1 MKKIIS
7 IFALL
12 ILVMFTGCTKIDQT
26 ERGVILHGGSV
37 AGTVDAGYT
46 PYIPIYTEIVHMPV
60 KVQLESMR
68 IEAGSK
74 DMQQVTV
81 GVNVN
86 YHIDPVKVA
95 ETYSKYGLDVV
106 VTALQPKMRETI
118 TGVTPQYKPEE
129 MLQKREEVRLRM
141 ENALRAKLDSAESHI
156 IIDGFTIYLFQFTD
170 KFNTAIEDKQ
180 VAEQNAEK
188 EKNIKKM
195 VEYQRDQK
203 IISAQAD
210 SSIKVMNAKAD
221 SIAISI
227 ALKALS
233 NPNAKTYISKLW
245 IDAWNG
251 ELPKVAGNEK
261 IMPIIDM
268 K

>member
-1 MKKIIS
+1 MKKLITLIA
-7 IFALL
+7 IMAFLAL
-12 ILVMFTGCTKIDQT
+12 TGCTKVDQT
-26 ERGVILHGGSV
+26 ERGVVLHGGSV
-37 AGTVDAGYT
+37 AGTVEAGYT
-46 PYIPIYTEIVHMPV
+46 GYIPIYTEIVHMPV
-60 KVQLESMR
+60 KVQLETMR

-86 YHIDPVKVA
+86 YHIDPAKVA
-95 ETYSKYGLDVV
+95 ETYSKYGRDVV

-141 ENALRAKLDSAESHI
+141 ESALRAKLDSADSHI
-156 IIDGFTIYLFQFTD
+156 ILDGFTIYEFKFLD
-170 KFNTAIEDKQ
+170 KFNQAIEDKQ

-188 EKNIKKM
+188 EKNVKQM

-203 IISAQAD
+203 VIAAQAD
-210 SSIKVMNAKAD
+210 SSIKVMNAQAD
-221 SIAISI
+221 SIAITKV
-227 ALKALS
+227 LKALN
-233 NPNAKTYISKLW
+233 NPNAKTYIAKQW

-251 ELPKVAGNEK
+251 ELPKVGGIDK
-261 IMPIIDM
+261 IMPIVDM